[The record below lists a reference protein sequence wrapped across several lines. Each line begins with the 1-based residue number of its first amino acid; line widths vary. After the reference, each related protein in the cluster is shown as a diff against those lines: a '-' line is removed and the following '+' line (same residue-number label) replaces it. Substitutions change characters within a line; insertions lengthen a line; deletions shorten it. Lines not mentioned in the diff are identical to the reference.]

1 VVSVSEAAVE
11 EATDD
16 DVDAATPE
24 EPEGPDLD
32 DDDFVDVP
40 EDVAEQVAEAD
51 AEATDDTE
59 DSNDADESAG
69 ESDGVPSQAADED
82 RTTIGDVYCNALGM
96 GATVAKDRYG
106 EGVDD
111 RGDAM
116 DEYAD
121 MARQLDLD
129 AYVDDWVDAH
139 GGPSE
144 LSPGQSIGV
153 FSVVFAV
160 MVLVEDADLAANV
173 MDEVD
178 PA

>member
-1 VVSVSEAAVE
+1 MGDAPAE
-11 EATDD
+11 EATDE
-16 DVDAATPE
+16 DVDAATPGQ
-24 EPEGPDLD
+24 PDGPDLD

-40 EDVAEQVAEAD
+40 EDVAAEVAEAD
-51 AEATDDTE
+51 AEATDDGDDGEEET
-59 DSNDADESAG
+59 NDAAES
-69 ESDGVPSQAADED
+69 EGVPSHSPEDD
-82 RTTIGDVYCNALGM
+82 RTTLGDVYCNALGM
-96 GATVAKDRYG
+96 GAVVAKDRHG
-106 EGVDD
+106 EGVAD

-129 AYVDDWVDAH
+129 EYVDDWVEMH
-139 GGPSE
+139 GGPSN
-144 LSPGQSIGV
+144 LTPGQSVGV
-153 FSVVFAV
+153 FSVVFCV